1 VAAVRHV
8 SYAHVGERQSFGM
21 LGIEVKKFFAYALWS
36 HRSARCMQELV
47 AGYFEEPAIE
57 VDFAAVSR
65 GFDPGGD
72 CRVKDLGRIS
82 SRSSLL

>member
-1 VAAVRHV
+1 
-8 SYAHVGERQSFGM
+8 
-21 LGIEVKKFFAYALWS
+21 
-36 HRSARCMQELV
+36 MQELV

-57 VDFAAVSR
+57 IDFAAVSR